1 MIANDI
7 QSGVLNPQKYFK
19 LVLLWSLFDLA
30 DQSNHEVY
38 RAQIDS
44 SEFRNSFEDDKLSL
58 LSEAF
63 ILNAGFMDFI
73 IKKAFNMFYFLLIN

>member
-63 ILNAGFMDFI
+63 ILNDGFMDFI
-73 IKKAFNMFYFLLIN
+73 IKKAINMFYFLLIN